1 MKKVFNITLIVSV
14 LLVVVM
20 VYCFNEA
27 KRLSSYFKGDVL
39 STTIDQVHIQK
50 KVNDELE
57 RAKKNKSYSIENAY
71 VKLNPYEISPLSAII
86 IFYTQSEEEVEVFI
100 NDEFFTKMEKSKEHA
115 IPIYGLYEDYDN
127 VITLKINGK
136 SYDKH
141 IKTDAS
147 NIKYPLNISKNE
159 VLNNEN
165 DLIFTVSSYETYFT
179 GWDRNG
185 KLRFYLTVDNRM
197 DVEWLPNGHFLIGT
211 SEGQVRENFL
221 SLVEMDYL
229 GKIYNYYNLEHGY
242 GFEMQIL
249 KNGNYML
256 AGGDKAIY
264 FDHQYI
270 YEMNPSDGSVI
281 NELDIYDVIKKIDPE
296 FLDEYLGQKAIRNGF
311 FYNEDTDELVVS
323 FREINTIFCFN
334 FKEKTLEYV
343 FTGTSKLFSSS
354 VWNQY
359 LVKVKSGRYP
369 MGQHTPTITKD
380 GYLAFFNNGYDRY
393 SITFDGLN
401 NITDNF
407 KDAYTSVEIYDIKN
421 NVASLVWKEDFE
433 KKYFSIKYGLFSVLE
448 NGFKFMNYGYI
459 LKDEFRRKDNLN
471 IAEAEKNVEDIYS
484 RIIELDKYGKVVFE
498 ATCEEGKY
506 RAFMHNLYLD
516 NTKNVEIDS
525 FNTIDT
531 VSKSKLETTSVRNLD
546 LDSSLEWINSLE
558 FTKHT
563 FQTNYKIGEKDEV
576 KFHFLNNHGKVY
588 TYIYKEKDGDNNHI
602 FNLDLD
608 KGNYRM
614 FISINDQLYDTK
626 KVYSF

>member
-100 NDEFFTKMEKSKEHA
+100 NDEYFTKMDKSKEHA

-141 IKTDAS
+141 IKTDTS

-421 NVASLVWKEDFE
+421 NDASLVWKEDFE

-448 NGFKFMNYGYI
+448 NDFKFMNYGYI
-459 LKDEFRRKDNLN
+459 LKDEFRRRSNSN
-471 IAEAEKNVEDIYS
+471 IAETEKNVEDIYS
-484 RIIELDKYGKVVFE
+484 RIIELDKDGKVVFE

-506 RAFMHNLYLD
+506 RAFMHNLYSD

-546 LDSSLEWINSLE
+546 VDSSLEWINSLE

-588 TYIYKEKDGDNNHI
+588 TYIYKEKDGDINHI

>member
-179 GWDRNG
+179 CWDRNG

-459 LKDEFRRKDNLN
+459 LKDEFRRRSNSN
-471 IAEAEKNVEDIYS
+471 IAETEKNVEDIYS
-484 RIIELDKYGKVVFE
+484 RIIELDKDGKVVFE

-506 RAFMHNLYLD
+506 RAFIHNLYLD

-588 TYIYKEKDGDNNHI
+588 TYIYKEKDGDINHI
-602 FNLDLD
+602 FNLNLD

>member
-39 STTIDQVHIQK
+39 SATIDQVHIQK

-100 NDEFFTKMEKSKEHA
+100 NDEYFTKMDKSKEHA

-421 NVASLVWKEDFE
+421 NVASLVWKEAFE

-448 NGFKFMNYGYI
+448 NDFKFMNFGYI
-459 LKDEFRRKDNLN
+459 LKDEFRRRSNSN
-471 IAEAEKNVEDIYS
+471 IAETEKNVEDIYS
-484 RIIELDKYGKVVFE
+484 RIIELDKDGKVVFE

-588 TYIYKEKDGDNNHI
+588 TYIYKEKDGDINHI

>member
-14 LLVVVM
+14 LLVIVM

-221 SLVEMDYL
+221 SFVEMDYL

-334 FKEKTLEYV
+334 FKEKTLKYV

-448 NGFKFMNYGYI
+448 NDFKFMNYGYI
-459 LKDEFRRKDNLN
+459 LKDEFRRKDNSN
-471 IAEAEKNVEDIYS
+471 IAETEKNVEDIYS
-484 RIIELDKYGKVVFE
+484 RIIELDKDGKVVFE

-506 RAFMHNLYLD
+506 RAFIHNLYSD
-516 NTKNVEIDS
+516 NTKNVEIDN

-546 LDSSLEWINSLE
+546 VDSSLEWINSLE

-588 TYIYKEKDGDNNHI
+588 TYIYKEKDGDINHI

>member
-100 NDEFFTKMEKSKEHA
+100 NDEYFTKMEKSKEHA

-165 DLIFTVSSYETYFT
+165 NLIFTVSSYETYFT

-334 FKEKTLEYV
+334 FKEKTLKYV

-448 NGFKFMNYGYI
+448 NDFKFMNFGYI
-459 LKDEFRRKDNLN
+459 LKDEFRRRSNSN
-471 IAEAEKNVEDIYS
+471 IAETEKNVEDIYS
-484 RIIELDKYGKVVFE
+484 RIIELDKDGKVVFE

-506 RAFMHNLYLD
+506 RAFIHNLYSD
-516 NTKNVEIDS
+516 NTKNVEIDN

-546 LDSSLEWINSLE
+546 VDSSLEWINSLE

-588 TYIYKEKDGDNNHI
+588 TYIYKEKDGDINHI

>member
-100 NDEFFTKMEKSKEHA
+100 NDEFFTKMEKSKEHV

-264 FDHQYI
+264 FNHQYI

-459 LKDEFRRKDNLN
+459 LKDEFRRRSNSN
-471 IAEAEKNVEDIYS
+471 IAETEKNVEDIYS
-484 RIIELDKYGKVVFE
+484 RIIELDKDGKVVFE

-506 RAFMHNLYLD
+506 RAFIHNLYLD

-588 TYIYKEKDGDNNHI
+588 TYIYKEKDGDINHI

>member
-334 FKEKTLEYV
+334 FKEKTLKYV

-448 NGFKFMNYGYI
+448 NDFKFMNYGYI
-459 LKDEFRRKDNLN
+459 LKDEFRRRSNSN
-471 IAEAEKNVEDIYS
+471 IAETEKNVEDIYS

-588 TYIYKEKDGDNNHI
+588 TYIYKEKDGDINHI

>member
-179 GWDRNG
+179 GWDRKG

-311 FYNEDTDELVVS
+311 FYNEETDELVVS

-334 FKEKTLEYV
+334 FKEKTLKYV

-369 MGQHTPTITKD
+369 MGQHTTTITKD

-448 NGFKFMNYGYI
+448 NDFKFMNFGYI
-459 LKDEFRRKDNLN
+459 LKDEFRRRSNSN
-471 IAEAEKNVEDIYS
+471 IAETEKNVEDIYS
-484 RIIELDKYGKVVFE
+484 RIIELDKDGKVVFE

-506 RAFMHNLYLD
+506 RAFMHNLYSD

-546 LDSSLEWINSLE
+546 VDSSLEWINSLE

>member
-334 FKEKTLEYV
+334 FKEKTLNYV

-448 NGFKFMNYGYI
+448 NDSKFMNYGYI
-459 LKDEFRRKDNLN
+459 LKDEFRRRSNSN
-471 IAEAEKNVEDIYS
+471 IAETEKNVEDIYS
-484 RIIELDKYGKVVFE
+484 RIIELDKDGKVVFE

-588 TYIYKEKDGDNNHI
+588 TYIYKAKDGDINHI

>member
-165 DLIFTVSSYETYFT
+165 NLIFTVSSYETYFT

-343 FTGTSKLFSSS
+343 FTGTS
-354 VWNQY
+354 
-359 LVKVKSGRYP
+359 
-369 MGQHTPTITKD
+369 
-380 GYLAFFNNGYDRY
+380 
-393 SITFDGLN
+393 
-401 NITDNF
+401 
-407 KDAYTSVEIYDIKN
+407 
-421 NVASLVWKEDFE
+421 
-433 KKYFSIKYGLFSVLE
+433 
-448 NGFKFMNYGYI
+448 
-459 LKDEFRRKDNLN
+459 
-471 IAEAEKNVEDIYS
+471 
-484 RIIELDKYGKVVFE
+484 
-498 ATCEEGKY
+498 
-506 RAFMHNLYLD
+506 
-516 NTKNVEIDS
+516 
-525 FNTIDT
+525 
-531 VSKSKLETTSVRNLD
+531 
-546 LDSSLEWINSLE
+546 
-558 FTKHT
+558 
-563 FQTNYKIGEKDEV
+563 
-576 KFHFLNNHGKVY
+576 
-588 TYIYKEKDGDNNHI
+588 
-602 FNLDLD
+602 
-608 KGNYRM
+608 
-614 FISINDQLYDTK
+614 
-626 KVYSF
+626 

>member
-14 LLVVVM
+14 LLVIVM

-221 SLVEMDYL
+221 SFVEMDYL

-334 FKEKTLEYV
+334 FKEKTLKYV

-354 VWNQY
+354 IWNQY

-448 NGFKFMNYGYI
+448 NDFKFMNYGYI
-459 LKDEFRRKDNLN
+459 LKDEFRRRSNSN
-471 IAEAEKNVEDIYS
+471 IAETEKNVEDIYS
-484 RIIELDKYGKVVFE
+484 RIIELDKDGKVVFE

-588 TYIYKEKDGDNNHI
+588 TYIYKEKDGDINHI

>member
-115 IPIYGLYEDYDN
+115 VPIYGLYEDYDN

-459 LKDEFRRKDNLN
+459 LKDEFRRKDNSN
-471 IAEAEKNVEDIYS
+471 IAETEKNVEDIYS
-484 RIIELDKYGKVVFE
+484 RIIELDKDGKVVFE

-506 RAFMHNLYLD
+506 RAFIHNLYSD

-546 LDSSLEWINSLE
+546 VDSSLEWINSLE

-588 TYIYKEKDGDNNHI
+588 TYIYKEKDGDINHI

>member
-100 NDEFFTKMEKSKEHA
+100 NDEFFTKMEKSNEHA

-165 DLIFTVSSYETYFT
+165 NLIFTVSSYETYFT

-334 FKEKTLEYV
+334 FKEKTLKYV

-448 NGFKFMNYGYI
+448 NDSKFMNYGYI
-459 LKDEFRRKDNLN
+459 LKDEFRRRSNSN
-471 IAEAEKNVEDIYS
+471 IAETEKNVEDIYS
-484 RIIELDKYGKVVFE
+484 RIIELDKDGKVVFE

-506 RAFMHNLYLD
+506 RAFMHNLYSD

-546 LDSSLEWINSLE
+546 VDSSLEWINSLE

-588 TYIYKEKDGDNNHI
+588 TYIYKEKDGDINHI

>member
-1 MKKVFNITLIVSV
+1 MKKVFNITLIISV
-14 LLVVVM
+14 LLIVVM

-27 KRLSSYFKGDVL
+27 KRLSTYFKGDVL

-448 NGFKFMNYGYI
+448 NDSKFMNYGYI
-459 LKDEFRRKDNLN
+459 LKDEFRRRSNSN
-471 IAEAEKNVEDIYS
+471 IAETEKNVEDIYS
-484 RIIELDKYGKVVFE
+484 RIIELDKDGKVVFE

-506 RAFMHNLYLD
+506 RAFMHNLYSD

-546 LDSSLEWINSLE
+546 VDSSLEWINSLE

-588 TYIYKEKDGDNNHI
+588 TYIYKEKDGDINHI

>member
-27 KRLSSYFKGDVL
+27 KRLSSYFKGDIL

-165 DLIFTVSSYETYFT
+165 NLIFTVSSYETYFT

-459 LKDEFRRKDNLN
+459 LKDEFRRRSNSN
-471 IAEAEKNVEDIYS
+471 IAETEKNVEDIYS
-484 RIIELDKYGKVVFE
+484 RIIELDKDGKVVFE

-506 RAFMHNLYLD
+506 RAFIHNLYLD

-588 TYIYKEKDGDNNHI
+588 TYIYKAKDGDINHI

>member
-334 FKEKTLEYV
+334 FKEKTLKYV

-448 NGFKFMNYGYI
+448 NDSKFMNYGYI
-459 LKDEFRRKDNLN
+459 LKDEFRRRSNSN
-471 IAEAEKNVEDIYS
+471 IAETEKNVEDIYS
-484 RIIELDKYGKVVFE
+484 RIIELDKDGKVVFE

-506 RAFMHNLYLD
+506 RAFMHNLYSD

-546 LDSSLEWINSLE
+546 VDSSLEWINSLE

-588 TYIYKEKDGDNNHI
+588 TYIYKEKDGDINHI

>member
-100 NDEFFTKMEKSKEHA
+100 NDEFFTKMEKSNEHA

-165 DLIFTVSSYETYFT
+165 NLIFTVSSYETYFT

-296 FLDEYLGQKAIRNGF
+296 FLDEYLGPKAIRNGF

-334 FKEKTLEYV
+334 FKEKTLKYV

-448 NGFKFMNYGYI
+448 NDFKFMNYGYI
-459 LKDEFRRKDNLN
+459 LKDEFRRRSNSN
-471 IAEAEKNVEDIYS
+471 IAETEKNVEDIYS

-546 LDSSLEWINSLE
+546 VDSSLEWINSLE

-588 TYIYKEKDGDNNHI
+588 TYIYKEKDGDINHI

>member
-39 STTIDQVHIQK
+39 STTIDQVYIQK

-100 NDEFFTKMEKSKEHA
+100 NDEFFTKMEKSNEHA

-334 FKEKTLEYV
+334 FKEKTLKYV

-354 VWNQY
+354 IWNQY

-448 NGFKFMNYGYI
+448 NDFKFMNYGYI
-459 LKDEFRRKDNLN
+459 LKDEFRRRSNSN
-471 IAEAEKNVEDIYS
+471 IAETEKNVEDIYS
-484 RIIELDKYGKVVFE
+484 RIIELDKDGKVVFE

-588 TYIYKEKDGDNNHI
+588 TYIYKEKDGDINHI

>member
-165 DLIFTVSSYETYFT
+165 NLIFTVSSYETYFT

-221 SLVEMDYL
+221 SFVEMDYL

-334 FKEKTLEYV
+334 FKEKTLKYV

-448 NGFKFMNYGYI
+448 NDFKFMNFGYI
-459 LKDEFRRKDNLN
+459 LKDEFRRRSNSN
-471 IAEAEKNVEDIYS
+471 IAETEKNVEDIYS
-484 RIIELDKYGKVVFE
+484 RIIELDKDGKVVFE

-588 TYIYKEKDGDNNHI
+588 TYIYKEKDGDINHI

>member
-334 FKEKTLEYV
+334 FKEKTLKYV

-354 VWNQY
+354 IWNQY

-448 NGFKFMNYGYI
+448 NDFKFMNYGYI
-459 LKDEFRRKDNLN
+459 LKDEFRRRSNSN

-484 RIIELDKYGKVVFE
+484 RIIELDKDGKVVFE

-506 RAFMHNLYLD
+506 RAFIHNLYSD

-588 TYIYKEKDGDNNHI
+588 TYIYKEKDGDINHI

>member
-165 DLIFTVSSYETYFT
+165 NLIFTVSSYETYFT

-334 FKEKTLEYV
+334 FKEKTLKYV

-448 NGFKFMNYGYI
+448 NDFKFMNFGYI
-459 LKDEFRRKDNLN
+459 LKDEFRRRSNSN
-471 IAEAEKNVEDIYS
+471 IAETEKNVEDIYS
-484 RIIELDKYGKVVFE
+484 RIIELDKDGKVVFE

>member
-100 NDEFFTKMEKSKEHA
+100 NDEFFTKMEKSNEHA

-165 DLIFTVSSYETYFT
+165 NLIFTVSSYETYFT

-334 FKEKTLEYV
+334 FKEKTLKYV

-448 NGFKFMNYGYI
+448 NDFKFMNFGYI
-459 LKDEFRRKDNLN
+459 LKDEFRRRSNSN
-471 IAEAEKNVEDIYS
+471 IAETEKNVEDIYS
-484 RIIELDKYGKVVFE
+484 RIIELDKDGKVVFE

-506 RAFMHNLYLD
+506 RAFIHNLYSD

-588 TYIYKEKDGDNNHI
+588 TYIYKEKDGDINHI

-614 FISINDQLYDTK
+614 FISINNQLYDTK

>member
-165 DLIFTVSSYETYFT
+165 NLIFTVSSYETYFT
-179 GWDRNG
+179 GWDRKG

-334 FKEKTLEYV
+334 FKEKTLKYV

-448 NGFKFMNYGYI
+448 NDFKFMNYGYI
-459 LKDEFRRKDNLN
+459 LKDEFRRRSNSN
-471 IAEAEKNVEDIYS
+471 IAETEKNVEDIYS
-484 RIIELDKYGKVVFE
+484 RIIELDKDGKVVFE

-546 LDSSLEWINSLE
+546 VDSSLEWINSLE

-588 TYIYKEKDGDNNHI
+588 TYIYKEKDGDINHI

>member
-27 KRLSSYFKGDVL
+27 KRLSSYFKGDIL

-165 DLIFTVSSYETYFT
+165 NLIFTVSSYETYFT

-185 KLRFYLTVDNRM
+185 NLRFYLTVDNRM

-459 LKDEFRRKDNLN
+459 LKDEFRRRSNSN
-471 IAEAEKNVEDIYS
+471 IAETEKNVEDIYS
-484 RIIELDKYGKVVFE
+484 RIIELDKDGKVVFE

-588 TYIYKEKDGDNNHI
+588 TYIYKAKDGDINHI

>member
-334 FKEKTLEYV
+334 FKEKTLKYV

-354 VWNQY
+354 IWNQY

-421 NVASLVWKEDFE
+421 NDASLVWKEDFE

-459 LKDEFRRKDNLN
+459 LKDEFRRRSNSN
-471 IAEAEKNVEDIYS
+471 IAETEKNVEDIYS
-484 RIIELDKYGKVVFE
+484 RIIELDKDGKVVFE

-506 RAFMHNLYLD
+506 RAFMHNLYSD

-546 LDSSLEWINSLE
+546 VDSSLEWINSLE

-588 TYIYKEKDGDNNHI
+588 TYIYKEKDGDINHI

>member
-115 IPIYGLYEDYDN
+115 VPIYGLYEDYDN

-421 NVASLVWKEDFE
+421 NDASLVWKEDFE

-448 NGFKFMNYGYI
+448 NDSKFMNYGYI
-459 LKDEFRRKDNLN
+459 LKDEFRRRSNSN
-471 IAEAEKNVEDIYS
+471 IAETEKNVEDIYS
-484 RIIELDKYGKVVFE
+484 RIIELDKDGKVVFE

-506 RAFMHNLYLD
+506 RAFMHNLYSD

-546 LDSSLEWINSLE
+546 VDSSLEWINSLE

-588 TYIYKEKDGDNNHI
+588 TYIYKEKDGDINHI

>member
-281 NELDIYDVIKKIDPE
+281 NELDIYDVIKKIDPD
-296 FLDEYLGQKAIRNGF
+296 FSDEYLGQKAIRNGF

-448 NGFKFMNYGYI
+448 NDSKFMNYGYI
-459 LKDEFRRKDNLN
+459 LKDEFRRRSNSN
-471 IAEAEKNVEDIYS
+471 IAETEKNVEDIYS
-484 RIIELDKYGKVVFE
+484 RIIELDKDGKVVFE

-506 RAFMHNLYLD
+506 RAFMHNLYSD

-546 LDSSLEWINSLE
+546 VDSSLEWINSLE

-588 TYIYKEKDGDNNHI
+588 TYIYKEKDGDINHI

-614 FISINDQLYDTK
+614 FISINDQFYDTK

>member
-1 MKKVFNITLIVSV
+1 
-14 LLVVVM
+14 
-20 VYCFNEA
+20 
-27 KRLSSYFKGDVL
+27 
-39 STTIDQVHIQK
+39 
-50 KVNDELE
+50 
-57 RAKKNKSYSIENAY
+57 
-71 VKLNPYEISPLSAII
+71 
-86 IFYTQSEEEVEVFI
+86 
-100 NDEFFTKMEKSKEHA
+100 
-115 IPIYGLYEDYDN
+115 
-127 VITLKINGK
+127 
-136 SYDKH
+136 
-141 IKTDAS
+141 
-147 NIKYPLNISKNE
+147 
-159 VLNNEN
+159 
-165 DLIFTVSSYETYFT
+165 
-179 GWDRNG
+179 
-185 KLRFYLTVDNRM
+185 
-197 DVEWLPNGHFLIGT
+197 
-211 SEGQVRENFL
+211 
-221 SLVEMDYL
+221 
-229 GKIYNYYNLEHGY
+229 
-242 GFEMQIL
+242 
-249 KNGNYML
+249 
-256 AGGDKAIY
+256 
-264 FDHQYI
+264 
-270 YEMNPSDGSVI
+270 
-281 NELDIYDVIKKIDPE
+281 
-296 FLDEYLGQKAIRNGF
+296 
-311 FYNEDTDELVVS
+311 
-323 FREINTIFCFN
+323 
-334 FKEKTLEYV
+334 
-343 FTGTSKLFSSS
+343 
-354 VWNQY
+354 
-359 LVKVKSGRYP
+359 

-459 LKDEFRRKDNLN
+459 LKDEFRRKDNSN
-471 IAEAEKNVEDIYS
+471 IAETEKNVEDIYS
-484 RIIELDKYGKVVFE
+484 RIIELDKDGKVVFE

-506 RAFMHNLYLD
+506 RAFIHNLYSD

-546 LDSSLEWINSLE
+546 VDSSLEWINSLE

-588 TYIYKEKDGDNNHI
+588 TYIYKEKDGDINHI

>member
-588 TYIYKEKDGDNNHI
+588 TYIYKEKDGDINHI

>member
-165 DLIFTVSSYETYFT
+165 NLIFTVSSYETYFT

-459 LKDEFRRKDNLN
+459 LKDEFRRKDNSN
-471 IAEAEKNVEDIYS
+471 IAETEKNVEDIYS
-484 RIIELDKYGKVVFE
+484 RIIELDKDGKVVFE

-506 RAFMHNLYLD
+506 RAFIHNLYSD

-546 LDSSLEWINSLE
+546 VDSSLEWINSLE

-588 TYIYKEKDGDNNHI
+588 TYIYKEKDGDINHI

>member
-27 KRLSSYFKGDVL
+27 KRLSSYFKGDIL

-165 DLIFTVSSYETYFT
+165 NLIFTVSSYETYFT

-221 SLVEMDYL
+221 SLVEMDFL

-459 LKDEFRRKDNLN
+459 LKDEFRRRSNSN
-471 IAEAEKNVEDIYS
+471 IAETEKNVEDIYS
-484 RIIELDKYGKVVFE
+484 RIIELDKDGKVVFE

-588 TYIYKEKDGDNNHI
+588 TYIYKAKDGDINHI